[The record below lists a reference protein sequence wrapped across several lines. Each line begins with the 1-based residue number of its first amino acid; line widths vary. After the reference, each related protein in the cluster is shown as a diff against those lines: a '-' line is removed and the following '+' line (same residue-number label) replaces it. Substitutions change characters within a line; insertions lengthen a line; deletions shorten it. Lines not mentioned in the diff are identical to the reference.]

1 MMMYLFVALA
11 MMMAAT
17 LIQHL
22 GLAEA
27 ITEILV
33 KVLSKVA
40 SCNQCFTFWLSLAAL
55 LCEGCTIVWA
65 IALAILMAYLSNW
78 FVLLLMILQRL
89 FSKIYNREK
98 EYEQER
104 KYERKKVER
113 KKAG

>member
-1 MMMYLFVALA
+1 
-11 MMMAAT
+11 
-17 LIQHL
+17 
-22 GLAEA
+22 
-27 ITEILV
+27 
-33 KVLSKVA
+33 
-40 SCNQCFTFWLSLAAL
+40 
-55 LCEGCTIVWA
+55 
-65 IALAILMAYLSNW
+65 MAYLSNW